1 MIGRELLNS
10 YVNGTVANMTFW
22 HGTFRPFPHTDAWY
36 FYDAASVT
44 CSQTDGPVNFSHS
57 SQCAVAT
64 WPNLTASLKPE
75 IRAEDCNTTLPYI
88 CHNNE
93 SLVLFEIFVDYIPS
107 AKLIG
112 LSQMTDFTAKTLDNC
127 LEQCSEISKCVSVE
141 FNETGAICS
150 HNLITKTEESVSYNI
165 TRISVSSG
173 MIHVIKSDCS
183 VTVDTA
189 PPPPTST
196 SCPIR
201 ETFRPAAC
209 HPYRI
214 TAAIATVTLF
224 PQKDQYHTIH
234 PKIWQRF

>member
-1 MIGRELLNS
+1 M
-10 YVNGTVANMTFW
+10 
-22 HGTFRPFPHTDAWY
+22 AWY
-36 FYDAASVT
+36 FYGAASCT
-44 CSQTDGPVNFSHS
+44 CSQTDGPVNVSHS

-93 SLVLFEIFVDYIPS
+93 SLVLFDIFVDYIPS

-112 LSQMTDFTAKTLDNC
+112 LSQQTDFTAKTLDNC

-165 TRISVSSG
+165 TRIPVSSG
-173 MIHVIKSDCS
+173 MIHVIKSGCS

-189 PPPPTST
+189 PPNVNVLSNTRDVPTCGLSPIPDNCCNCDSDVVSTEGPIPYDPPKDMAAVIDEIVCNLTV
-196 SCPIR
+196 
-201 ETFRPAAC
+201 PA
-209 HPYRI
+209 
-214 TAAIATVTLF
+214 
-224 PQKDQYHTIH
+224 
-234 PKIWQRF
+234 